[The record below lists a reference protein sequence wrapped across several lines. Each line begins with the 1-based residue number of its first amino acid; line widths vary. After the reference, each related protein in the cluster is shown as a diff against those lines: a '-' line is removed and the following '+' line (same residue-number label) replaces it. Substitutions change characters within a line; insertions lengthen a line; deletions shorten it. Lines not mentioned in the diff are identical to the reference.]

1 MALRILLL
9 TGWLLLGVG
18 AAVAHWFGPG
28 VDGRKLDTAA
38 KHVRAA
44 EAAAAAEK
52 YLAVV
57 EEYEAAL
64 KALPEGRTAEARKL
78 RLEKAKAQM
87 LAQQLPD
94 AHGELR
100 GLVDELAADP
110 NADPKVLADARSAQ
124 ANSQYYMTWLM
135 RLEGQ
140 GRDTWEP
147 EIESAR
153 QSYRLLAE
161 EADKRGDTAAAA
173 KHREDLEA
181 AVRLARMELS
191 ELQGLNL
198 PKQCKG
204 CCSCKG
210 RNPSKA
216 KVPAKQN
223 DVRGAGGAPPID
235 DSGH

>member
-1 MALRILLL
+1 MAIRILLL
-9 TGWLLLGVG
+9 TGWMLLGLG

-28 VDGRKLDTAA
+28 VDGRKFDAVAL
-38 KHVRAA
+38 HVSAA
-44 EAAAAAEK
+44 EKAAAAED
-52 YLAVV
+52 YTEAV
-57 EEYEAAL
+57 EEYDAAL
-64 KALPEGRTAEARKL
+64 KELPEGRTAEGRKL

-87 LAQQLPD
+87 LAQQLTE
-94 AHGELR
+94 AHDDLR
-100 GLVDELAADP
+100 ALVDEMSADLAAD
-110 NADPKVLADARSAQ
+110 AKVLADARSAQ
-124 ANSQYYMTWLM
+124 ANSQYYSTWLM
-135 RLEGQ
+135 RLEGL
-140 GRDTWEP
+140 GRDEWEP

-153 QSYRLLAE
+153 QTYRLLVEGAT
-161 EADKRGDTAAAA
+161 KRGDTAAAA

-181 AVRLARMELS
+181 SIRLARMELS

-210 RNPSKA
+210 RKPSKA